1 MFSCD
6 CISMTCC
13 THGLEAL
20 VIYTVSWLVRYRL
33 SKLDHPI
40 NQWRPFELNEIPT
53 PQGQVPIMVDLFAA
67 LRSDCLPV
75 FGVLC
80 FAAFWNFWPA
90 PSSKNVLWKFF
101 LEGFLNCLPIFLGRF
116 PEFLLHW
123 SLSFCI
129 SLVQC
134 WFRNRV
140 LEGSSNCG
148 ITTNVTTV
156 V

>member
-40 NQWRPFELNEIPT
+40 NQWRPFELNEIPA
-53 PQGQVPIMVDLFAA
+53 PQGQVPIMVDLLAA
-67 LRSDCLPV
+67 LRSNCLPV

-90 PSSKNVLWKFF
+90 PSSKNVLWMFF
-101 LEGFLNCLPIFLGRF
+101 GSFFGGFSQPSPNISWKVPRVSFTLVS
-116 PEFLLHW
+116 EFLH
-123 SLSFCI
+123 FPGAV
-129 SLVQC
+129 LVSEQ
-134 WFRNRV
+134 
-140 LEGSSNCG
+140 GSG
-148 ITTNVTTV
+148 GF
-156 V
+156 